1 MLRRILFRS
10 TVLLLIGMWLAGCI
24 PYTSQ
29 RDDPRFAG
37 YHRAGSSQGVTASI
51 TDREAL
57 IPTAAPDQ
65 QLPPNQ
71 LEAEKVPADRDYT
84 YQDWYRN
91 RYRNND
97 AFQLNLSYHLYGPYY
112 YRDLR
117 SRYWLN
123 YQQRWHR
130 LPWYAGQSWYNDPR
144 WDYPYWHDSWY
155 DPWYGYYDPW
165 YGYYDPWYSYYD
177 PWYSGRSYGY
187 YGGYYGWHPWY
198 GYGTT
203 TTGPVQAKATER
215 RSRGRRDLPTGLAPG
230 SDSDMSAIPLRTADP
245 LAGLGPE
252 SGISTTKTAASQ
264 FGRSKSRG
272 TSTRSTRWGRRKDS
286 GSSGSS
292 GKQARSSS
300 RQGSYTSSSS
310 SSSSSSG
317 SSATRSSSSSGSST
331 KSSSSSTKSARPSS
345 RKP

>member
-1 MLRRILFRS
+1 MMGRILFRS
-10 TVLLLIGMWLAGCI
+10 TVLLLSGMWLAGCI

-37 YHRAGSSQGVTASI
+37 YHRADPSQGVTAAI

-65 QLPPNQ
+65 QPPPGQ
-71 LEAEKVPADRDYT
+71 LEAEKAPADRDYT

-117 SRYWLN
+117 SRYWFN
-123 YQQRWHR
+123 YQRRWNN
-130 LPWYAGQSWYNDPR
+130 LPWYAGRSWYNDPR
-144 WDYPYWHDSWY
+144 WDYPYWHDS
-155 DPWYGYYDPW
+155 YYDPW

-187 YGGYYGWHPWY
+187 YGSYYGWQPWY

-203 TTGPVQAKATER
+203 TTGSVQTVATER

-230 SDSDMSAIPLRTADP
+230 SDSGMPAISVRTADP

-264 FGRSKSRG
+264 SGRSKS
-272 TSTRSTRWGRRKDS
+272 SRWGRRQDS

-300 RQGSYTSSSS
+300 RQGSYTSSSGS

-317 SSATRSSSSSGSST
+317 SSATKSSSSSSQG
-331 KSSSSSTKSARPSS
+331 SSSTKSARPRS